1 MRGPYFEADW
11 RREQLRTN
19 LWLVPVVQTIGI
31 VVLFGITY
39 TVDRSAYDGWIR
51 FPSWVLQGSADSARV
66 VLATVAASIIT
77 VVGIVFSITIVALTL
92 ASTQF
97 GPRMLRNFVRDPGT
111 QVALGTFVAS
121 FCYAMIALVS
131 VGGGPHGDFVPHLSI
146 TVTFMLTLA
155 DVAVLIFFLNH
166 IASMIQLPVVIA
178 RIAATLDKEITA
190 LDRSGEFGVGAAR
203 GPSHEELLARLA
215 DSGAPIRTPRSG
227 YLQVIR
233 HDSLLKIATKADAVI
248 QLPYRPGHFVVAGQV
263 IARVWPPEAAESVAE
278 RLALGHITG
287 AYRTLPQDIS
297 FGFDQLVE
305 IGLRAL
311 SPAVNDTFTGMTC
324 VDWIADGLCRI
335 STSWRPQRIRRDAE
349 GNIRVIAFQPDFE
362 RLVERTFDTIRQA
375 AVGMPAIMIR
385 QLEALAKIMEQ
396 TPDRALQTPLIRQA
410 EAIQQSSLATV
421 ADPSDRDDVT
431 ERYEAVMAL
440 VHPTVTPSTAE
451 PNGASSGL
459 AATVRRVT
467 TELKADLVL
476 SGGGVKGIGLSGAA
490 VALME
495 AGYAIQRVSGTSA
508 GSIVGAILAAGAD
521 ELTPEQVEQ
530 LTMTLPYKKFL
541 DPTHITG
548 IPLLG
553 PAWGVLSET
562 GIYKGDYAHDWI
574 RTELANLGVRT
585 FGDLA
590 IDAPNLPPEQRYRLV
605 VTASDVTTGQLVR
618 LPWDYHRLYGLDPDE
633 QQVADAVR
641 ASMSIP
647 FFFRTA
653 KLTSTSGLTST
664 LVDGGMLSNF
674 PIDSFDRR
682 DGKPPRWPTFGVTL
696 LPNLPQGNDKV
707 IPALAPVN
715 WLFGGPPLIEALI
728 TTMIVGRDQT
738 YLNQPW
744 VDSRAIRVDSSKV
757 GFLDFNIGTKQ
768 MQELYQSGYNAA
780 DRLSLHLELERV
792 PRAFPATR
800 SR

>member
-19 LWLVPVVQTIGI
+19 LWLVPILQTIGI
-31 VVLFGITY
+31 VVLFAITY
-39 TVDRSAYDGWIR
+39 TVDRSAYDGLIR
-51 FPSWVLQGSADSARV
+51 FPSWVLQGSADSARA
-66 VLATVAASIIT
+66 VLATIAASIIT

-121 FCYAMIALVS
+121 FSYATIALVS

-178 RIAATLDKEITA
+178 NIAGTLDKEIAA
-190 LDRSGEFGVGAAR
+190 LDRSGELEVEAAH
-203 GPSHEELLARLA
+203 GPSHEELLARFA

-324 VDWIADGLCRI
+324 VDWIGDGLCRI
-335 STSWRPQRIRRDAE
+335 STSWRPHRIRRDPE
-349 GNIRVIAFQPDFE
+349 GHIRVIAFQPDFE

-410 EAIQQSSLATV
+410 EAIQRSSLATV
-421 ADPSDRDDVT
+421 ADASDRDDVT

-440 VHPTVTPSTAE
+440 VHPTVTPSTTE
-451 PNGASSGL
+451 P
-459 AATVRRVT
+459 
-467 TELKADLVL
+467 TEL
-476 SGGGVKGIGLSGAA
+476 
-490 VALME
+490 
-495 AGYAIQRVSGTSA
+495 R
-508 GSIVGAILAAGAD
+508 LA
-521 ELTPEQVEQ
+521 
-530 LTMTLPYKKFL
+530 
-541 DPTHITG
+541 
-548 IPLLG
+548 
-553 PAWGVLSET
+553 
-562 GIYKGDYAHDWI
+562 
-574 RTELANLGVRT
+574 
-585 FGDLA
+585 
-590 IDAPNLPPEQRYRLV
+590 
-605 VTASDVTTGQLVR
+605 
-618 LPWDYHRLYGLDPDE
+618 
-633 QQVADAVR
+633 
-641 ASMSIP
+641 
-647 FFFRTA
+647 
-653 KLTSTSGLTST
+653 
-664 LVDGGMLSNF
+664 
-674 PIDSFDRR
+674 
-682 DGKPPRWPTFGVTL
+682 
-696 LPNLPQGNDKV
+696 
-707 IPALAPVN
+707 
-715 WLFGGPPLIEALI
+715 
-728 TTMIVGRDQT
+728 
-738 YLNQPW
+738 
-744 VDSRAIRVDSSKV
+744 
-757 GFLDFNIGTKQ
+757 
-768 MQELYQSGYNAA
+768 
-780 DRLSLHLELERV
+780 
-792 PRAFPATR
+792 
-800 SR
+800 

>member
-19 LWLVPVVQTIGI
+19 LWLVPIVQTLGI
-31 VVLFGITY
+31 VVLFAITY
-39 TVDRSAYDGWIR
+39 TVDRAAYDGLIR
-51 FPSWVLQGSADSARV
+51 FPSWVLQGSADSARA
-66 VLATVAASIIT
+66 VLATIAASIIT

-111 QVALGTFVAS
+111 QIALGTFVAS
-121 FCYAMIALVS
+121 FSYATIALVS

-178 RIAATLDKEITA
+178 NIAGTLDKEIAA
-190 LDRSGEFGVGAAR
+190 LDRSGELEVEAAH
-203 GPSHEELLARLA
+203 GPSHEELLARFA

-324 VDWIADGLCRI
+324 VDWIGDGLCRI
-335 STSWRPQRIRRDAE
+335 STSWRPHRIRRDAK

-410 EAIQQSSLATV
+410 EAIQRSSLATV
-421 ADPSDRDDVT
+421 ADASDRDDVT

-440 VHPTVTPSTAE
+440 VHPTVTPATAE
-451 PNGASSGL
+451 P
-459 AATVRRVT
+459 
-467 TELKADLVL
+467 TEL
-476 SGGGVKGIGLSGAA
+476 
-490 VALME
+490 
-495 AGYAIQRVSGTSA
+495 R
-508 GSIVGAILAAGAD
+508 LA
-521 ELTPEQVEQ
+521 
-530 LTMTLPYKKFL
+530 
-541 DPTHITG
+541 
-548 IPLLG
+548 
-553 PAWGVLSET
+553 
-562 GIYKGDYAHDWI
+562 
-574 RTELANLGVRT
+574 
-585 FGDLA
+585 
-590 IDAPNLPPEQRYRLV
+590 
-605 VTASDVTTGQLVR
+605 
-618 LPWDYHRLYGLDPDE
+618 
-633 QQVADAVR
+633 
-641 ASMSIP
+641 
-647 FFFRTA
+647 
-653 KLTSTSGLTST
+653 
-664 LVDGGMLSNF
+664 
-674 PIDSFDRR
+674 
-682 DGKPPRWPTFGVTL
+682 
-696 LPNLPQGNDKV
+696 
-707 IPALAPVN
+707 
-715 WLFGGPPLIEALI
+715 
-728 TTMIVGRDQT
+728 
-738 YLNQPW
+738 
-744 VDSRAIRVDSSKV
+744 
-757 GFLDFNIGTKQ
+757 
-768 MQELYQSGYNAA
+768 
-780 DRLSLHLELERV
+780 
-792 PRAFPATR
+792 
-800 SR
+800 